1 MKAWMNQSPSF
12 LLEQWSR
19 WCARLT
25 ASGSARKAFAVT
37 SAAKPAARVQ
47 GRDAAH
53 AGACRRQF
61 AVAHR
66 GYRRR
71 GANDWLLLAT
81 LLGCLLLSLPTQA
94 ERLKDLAS
102 IQGVRSNQLIGYGL
116 VVGLIGTGDQTTQTP
131 FTVQTFNNML
141 AQFGIKVPPGGNVQ
155 LKNVAAVSVHADLPA
170 FAKPGQT
177 IDITISSIGNAK
189 SLRGG
194 SLLMTPL
201 KGIDGNV
208 YAIAQGN
215 LVVGGFD
222 ASGADG
228 SRITVNVP
236 SAGRI
241 PGGATVE
248 RPVPSGFDQGNYLT
262 LNLNRPDFT
271 TAKNIVDQIN
281 DLLGPGV
288 AQAIDGG
295 SIRVSA
301 PLDPNQRVDYLSILE
316 NLQVEAGKAVAKVII
331 NSRTGT
337 IVIGQDVKVQ
347 PAAVTHGSLTVTITE
362 DPIVSQPEAFSG
374 GQTAVVPRSRVGAE
388 EEAKPMFKFGPGT
401 SLDEIVRA
409 VNQVGAAP
417 SDLMA
422 ILEAL
427 KQAGALQADLIV
439 I

>member
-1 MKAWMNQSPSF
+1 MTIVRNTSF
-12 LLEQWSR
+12 LT
-19 WCARLT
+19 RLLD
-25 ASGSARKAFAVT
+25 ALL
-37 SAAKPAARVQ
+37 PAA
-47 GRDAAH
+47 ALA
-53 AGACRRQF
+53 
-61 AVAHR
+61 
-66 GYRRR
+66 
-71 GANDWLLLAT
+71 LLLA
-81 LLGCLLLSLPTQA
+81 LPAQA

-116 VVGLIGTGDQTTQTP
+116 VVGLNGSGDQTTQTP
-131 FTVQTFNNML
+131 FTLQTFNNML
-141 AQFGIKVPPGGNVQ
+141 AQFGIKVPVGGGNVQ
-155 LKNVAAVSVHADLPA
+155 LKNVAAVSIHADLPA

-194 SLLMTPL
+194 SLLMSPL

-222 ASGADG
+222 AEGGDG
-228 SRITVNVP
+228 SKITVNVP

-248 RPVPSGFDQGNYLT
+248 RSVPSGFEQGNSLT

-271 TAKNIVDQIN
+271 TAKHIVDQIN
-281 DLLGPGV
+281 ELLGPGV
-288 AQAIDGG
+288 AQALDGG
-295 SIRVSA
+295 SVRVTA

-316 NLQVEAGKAVAKVII
+316 NIEVDAGQAVAKIII

-337 IVIGQDVKVQ
+337 IVIGQNVRVQ

-362 DPIVSQPEAFSG
+362 DPLVSQPGALSG
-374 GQTAVVPRSRVGAE
+374 GETAVVPRSRVNADQ
-388 EEAKPMFKFGPGT
+388 EAKPMFKFGPGT

-409 VNQVGAAP
+409 VNQVGASP

>member
-1 MKAWMNQSPSF
+1 MNPCSF
-12 LLEQWSR
+12 HSRTAYSLVAVLGLLW
-19 WCARLT
+19 LML
-25 ASGSARKAFAVT
+25 
-37 SAAKPAARVQ
+37 AAPVQAA
-47 GRDAAH
+47 
-53 AGACRRQF
+53 
-61 AVAHR
+61 
-66 GYRRR
+66 
-71 GANDWLLLAT
+71 
-81 LLGCLLLSLPTQA
+81 
-94 ERLKDLAS
+94 RLKDLAS

-116 VVGLIGTGDQTTQTP
+116 VVGLNGMGDQTTQTP
-131 FTVQTFNNML
+131 FTLQTFNNML
-141 AQFGIKVPPGGNVQ
+141 AQFGIKVPAGSGNVQ
-155 LKNVAAVSVHADLPA
+155 LKNVAAVSVHAELPA

-177 IDITISSIGNAK
+177 IDITVSSIGNAK

-194 SLLMTPL
+194 SLLLTPL

-208 YAIAQGN
+208 YAVAQGN

-222 ASGADG
+222 AQGGDG

-241 PGGATVE
+241 PSGATVE
-248 RPVPSGFDQGNYLT
+248 RAVPSGFDQGNSLV

-271 TAKNIVDQIN
+271 TAKNIVDTLN
-281 DLLGPGV
+281 ELLGPGV
-288 AQAIDGG
+288 ARALDGA
-295 SIRVSA
+295 SISVSA
-301 PLDPNQRVDYLSILE
+301 PADPGQRVDYLSIIE
-316 NLQVEAGKAVAKVII
+316 NLDVEVGQAVAKVII

-337 IVIGQDVKVQ
+337 IVIGQNVKVQ

-362 DPIVSQPEAFSG
+362 DPIVSQPEALSG
-374 GQTAVVPRSRVGAE
+374 GETAVVPRSRVNAE
-388 EEAKPMFKFGPGT
+388 QEARPMFKFGPGT
-401 SLDEIVRA
+401 TLDEIVRA

>member
-1 MKAWMNQSPSF
+1 VAF
-12 LLEQWSR
+12 L
-19 WCARLT
+19 T
-25 ASGSARKAFAVT
+25 
-37 SAAKPAARVQ
+37 
-47 GRDAAH
+47 
-53 AGACRRQF
+53 GAD
-61 AVAHR
+61 VM
-66 GYRRR
+66 
-71 GANDWLLLAT
+71 WKKLLLLAGLLT
-81 LLGCLLLSLPTQA
+81 LCAGAQA
-94 ERLKDLAS
+94 ERLKDVAT
-102 IQGVRSNQLIGYGL
+102 IHGVRSNQLIGYGL
-116 VVGLIGTGDQTTQTP
+116 VVGLNGSGDQTTQTP

-141 AQFGIKVPPGGNVQ
+141 AQFGIKVPAGGNIQ
-155 LKNVAAVSVHADLPA
+155 LKNVAAVSIHAELPP

-177 IDITISSIGNAK
+177 IDITVSSIGNAK

-194 SLLMTPL
+194 SLLMAPL

-222 ASGADG
+222 AGGADG
-228 SRITVNVP
+228 SRITVNSP

-241 PGGATVE
+241 PGGAMVE
-248 RPVPSGFDQGNYLT
+248 RPVPSGFNQGNTLT

-288 AQAIDGG
+288 AQALDGG
-295 SIRVSA
+295 SISVTA
-301 PLDPNQRVDYLSILE
+301 PLDPSQRVDYLSILE
-316 NLQVEAGKAVAKVII
+316 NLEVEVGQAVAKVII

-337 IVIGQDVKVQ
+337 IVIGQNVRVQ
-347 PAAVTHGSLTVTITE
+347 PAAVTHGSLTVTISE
-362 DPIVSQPEAFSG
+362 DPQVSQPEPFSD
-374 GQTAVVPRSRVGAE
+374 GQTVVVPNSKVKADQ
-388 EEAKPMFKFGPGT
+388 EAKPMFKFGPGT
-401 SLDEIVRA
+401 TLDEIVRA

>member
-1 MKAWMNQSPSF
+1 M
-12 LLEQWSR
+12 
-19 WCARLT
+19 
-25 ASGSARKAFAVT
+25 
-37 SAAKPAARVQ
+37 
-47 GRDAAH
+47 
-53 AGACRRQF
+53 
-61 AVAHR
+61 
-66 GYRRR
+66 
-71 GANDWLLLAT
+71 
-81 LLGCLLLSLPTQA
+81 LGCLLLSLPTQA

-116 VVGLIGTGDQTTQTP
+116 VVGLNGTGDQTTQTP

-347 PAAVTHGSLTVTITE
+347 PAAVTHGSLTVTIT
-362 DPIVSQPEAFSG
+362 
-374 GQTAVVPRSRVGAE
+374 
-388 EEAKPMFKFGPGT
+388 
-401 SLDEIVRA
+401 
-409 VNQVGAAP
+409 
-417 SDLMA
+417 
-422 ILEAL
+422 
-427 KQAGALQADLIV
+427 
-439 I
+439 

>member
-1 MKAWMNQSPSF
+1 MPGFS
-12 LLEQWSR
+12 LLLKPV
-19 WCARLT
+19 AAFAALL
-25 ASGSARKAFAVT
+25 ALAFAV
-37 SAAKPAARVQ
+37 PA
-47 GRDAAH
+47 
-53 AGACRRQF
+53 
-61 AVAHR
+61 
-66 GYRRR
+66 
-71 GANDWLLLAT
+71 
-81 LLGCLLLSLPTQA
+81 QA

-116 VVGLIGTGDQTTQTP
+116 VVGLNGSGDQTTQTP
-131 FTVQTFNNML
+131 FTLQTFNNML
-141 AQFGIKVPPGGNVQ
+141 AQFGIKVPAGSGNVQ
-155 LKNVAAVSVHADLPA
+155 LKNVAAVSVHAELPP

-177 IDITISSIGNAK
+177 IDVTISSIGNAK

-241 PGGATVE
+241 PSGATVE

-271 TAKNIVDQIN
+271 TAKNIVDKLN
-281 DLLGPGV
+281 ELLGPGV
-288 AQAIDGG
+288 AQALDGG
-295 SIRVSA
+295 SVRVSA
-301 PLDPNQRVDYLSILE
+301 PLDPSQRVDYLSVLE
-316 NLQVEAGKAVAKVII
+316 NLEIEAGQAVAKVII

-337 IVIGQDVKVQ
+337 IVIGQNVRVQ

-362 DPIVSQPEAFSG
+362 DPIVSQPEALSG
-374 GQTAVVPRSRVGAE
+374 GETAVVPRSRVSAE

-401 SLDEIVRA
+401 TLDEIVRA

>member
-1 MKAWMNQSPSF
+1 MTLHKWLIAVIA
-12 LLEQWSR
+12 LVL
-19 WCARLT
+19 
-25 ASGSARKAFAVT
+25 SGPV
-37 SAAKPAARVQ
+37 
-47 GRDAAH
+47 
-53 AGACRRQF
+53 
-61 AVAHR
+61 
-66 GYRRR
+66 
-71 GANDWLLLAT
+71 
-81 LLGCLLLSLPTQA
+81 QA

-102 IQGVRSNQLIGYGL
+102 IQGIRTNQLVGYGL
-116 VVGLIGTGDQTTQTP
+116 VVGLSGTGDQTTQTP

-141 AQFGIKVPPGGNVQ
+141 TQFGIKVPAGGNLQ
-155 LKNVAAVSVHADLPA
+155 LKNVAAVSIHAELPA

-177 IDITISSIGNAK
+177 IDVTVSSMGNAK

-194 SLLMTPL
+194 SLLMAPL

-208 YAIAQGN
+208 YAVAQGN

-222 ASGADG
+222 ASGGDG

-241 PGGATVE
+241 PSGATVE
-248 RPVPSGFDQGNYLT
+248 RSVPSGFEQGNSLT
-262 LNLNRPDFT
+262 LNLNRADFT

-281 DLLGPGV
+281 ELLGPNV

-316 NLQVEAGKAVAKVII
+316 NLQIEVGQAVAKVII

-337 IVIGQDVKVQ
+337 IVIGQNVRVQ

-362 DPIVSQPEAFSG
+362 DPIVSQPEAFSQ
-374 GQTAVVPRSRVGAE
+374 GQTAVVPRSRVSAE
-388 EEAKPMFKFGPGT
+388 EEARPMFKFGPGT
-401 SLDEIVRA
+401 TLDEIVRA
-409 VNQVGAAP
+409 VNQVGASP

>member
-1 MKAWMNQSPSF
+1 MWRF
-12 LLEQWSR
+12 L
-19 WCARLT
+19 CT
-25 ASGSARKAFAVT
+25 V
-37 SAAKPAARVQ
+37 
-47 GRDAAH
+47 
-53 AGACRRQF
+53 
-61 AVAHR
+61 
-66 GYRRR
+66 
-71 GANDWLLLAT
+71 
-81 LLGCLLLSLPTQA
+81 LLSLSLVPSVQA

-116 VVGLIGTGDQTTQTP
+116 VVGLNGTGDQTTQTP
-131 FTVQTFNNML
+131 FTLQTFNNML
-141 AQFGIKVPPGGNVQ
+141 AQFGIKVPTGGNAQ
-155 LKNVAAVSVHADLPA
+155 LKNVAAVSIHAELPA

-177 IDITISSIGNAK
+177 IDVTISSIGNAK

-228 SRITVNVP
+228 SRITANIP

-241 PGGATVE
+241 PAGATVE
-248 RPVPSGFDQGNYLT
+248 RAVPSPFAQGDSLT
-262 LNLNRPDFT
+262 LNLNRADFT
-271 TAKNIVDQIN
+271 TAKRIVDRVN
-281 DLLGPGV
+281 ELLGPGV
-288 AQAIDGG
+288 AQALDAT

-301 PLDPNQRVDYLSILE
+301 PRDPGQRVDYLSILE
-316 NLQVEAGKAVAKVII
+316 NLEVEPGQAMAKVII

-337 IVIGQDVKVQ
+337 IVIGQNVRVS

-362 DPIVSQPEAFSG
+362 DPLVSQPDALSG
-374 GQTAVVPRSRVGAE
+374 GQTAVVPRSRVGVD

-401 SLDEIVRA
+401 TLDEIVRA
-409 VNQVGAAP
+409 VNLVGAAP

>member
-1 MKAWMNQSPSF
+1 MFRYMM
-12 LLEQWSR
+12 
-19 WCARLT
+19 
-25 ASGSARKAFAVT
+25 
-37 SAAKPAARVQ
+37 
-47 GRDAAH
+47 
-53 AGACRRQF
+53 AGLA
-61 AVAHR
+61 
-66 GYRRR
+66 
-71 GANDWLLLAT
+71 LLLAGT
-81 LLGCLLLSLPTQA
+81 VQA

-102 IQGVRSNQLIGYGL
+102 VQGVRTNQLVGYGL
-116 VVGLIGTGDQTTQTP
+116 VVGLNGTGDQTTQTP
-131 FTVQTFNNML
+131 FTIQTFKNML
-141 AQFGIKVPPGGNVQ
+141 AQFDIQMPANVGTIQ
-155 LKNVAAVSVHADLPA
+155 LKNVAAVSIHADLPA
-170 FAKPGQT
+170 FAKPGQP
-177 IDITISSIGNAK
+177 IDVTVSSIGNSK

-201 KGIDGNV
+201 KGIDGRV

-241 PGGATVE
+241 PSGATVE
-248 RPVPSGFDQGNYLT
+248 RAVPSGFDQGNSLV

-281 DLLGPGV
+281 ELLGPDV
-288 AQAIDGG
+288 AKAIDGG
-295 SIRVSA
+295 SIRVAA
-301 PLDPNQRVDYLSILE
+301 PQDAGQRVDYLSVLE
-316 NLQVEAGKAVAKVII
+316 NIEVSAGQAVAKVII

-337 IVIGQDVKVQ
+337 IVIGQNVRVQ
-347 PAAVTHGSLTVTITE
+347 PAAVTHGSLTVTISE
-362 DPIVSQPEAFSG
+362 DTSVSQPNALSG
-374 GQTAVVPRSRVGAE
+374 GQTAVVPKSRVQADQ
-388 EEAKPMFKFGPGT
+388 EARPMFKFAPGVT
-401 SLDEIVRA
+401 LDEIVRA

-417 SDLMA
+417 GDLMA

>member
-1 MKAWMNQSPSF
+1 MVNMTLK
-12 LLEQWSR
+12 
-19 WCARLT
+19 T
-25 ASGSARKAFAVT
+25 YVIAF
-37 SAAKPAARVQ
+37 
-47 GRDAAH
+47 
-53 AGACRRQF
+53 F
-61 AVAHR
+61 A
-66 GYRRR
+66 
-71 GANDWLLLAT
+71 
-81 LLGCLLLSLPTQA
+81 LLLSTVAQA

-102 IQGVRSNQLIGYGL
+102 IQGVRNNQLIGYGL
-116 VVGLIGTGDQTTQTP
+116 VVGLNGSGDQTTQTP
-131 FTVQTFNNML
+131 FTVQTFNNMM
-141 AQFGIKVPPGGNVQ
+141 AQFGIRVPQGGNVQ
-155 LKNVAAVSVHADLPA
+155 LKNVAAVSIHADLPP

-177 IDITISSIGNAK
+177 IDVTISSIGNAK

-222 ASGADG
+222 AGGADG

-248 RPVPSGFDQGNYLT
+248 RQVPSGFNQGNYLT

-271 TAKNIVDQIN
+271 TAKNIVDHIN
-281 DLLGPGV
+281 ELLGPGV
-288 AQAIDGG
+288 AQALDGG
-295 SIRVSA
+295 SVRVTA
-301 PLDPNQRVDYLSILE
+301 PLDPSQRVDYLSILE
-316 NLQVEAGKAVAKVII
+316 NLEVDVGQAVAKIII

-337 IVIGQDVKVQ
+337 IVIGQNVRVQ

-362 DPIVSQPEAFSG
+362 DPIVSQPGALAG
-374 GQTAVVPRSRVGAE
+374 GETAVVPRSRVNADQ
-388 EEAKPMFKFGPGT
+388 EAKPMFKFAPGT

-409 VNQVGAAP
+409 VNQVGASP